1 MAQKPCP
8 NVQCQGQAK
17 VTTAG
22 KFMKHFLNCTS
33 LRKIIYLNDMRT
45 PFWCKEN
52 GAWRKEEKAA
62 RPAAITA
69 ESDKCP
75 FWQITRVLVRFM

>member
-1 MAQKPCP
+1 
-8 NVQCQGQAK
+8 
-17 VTTAG
+17 
-22 KFMKHFLNCTS
+22 
-33 LRKIIYLNDMRT
+33 MRT